1 MVELKN
7 VTKNVFV
14 RDLWELSKP
23 RVVALMLVTV
33 LVGMLLTPSAH
44 WTWQLFCATLF
55 GVALSAGS
63 AAAINHL
70 LDSQIDVKMRRT
82 ENRPVAKGRVKP
94 YQVLIFSLTLSSI
107 GLSILYFEVNR
118 LTALLTF
125 LSLIGYA
132 GIYTGFLKRA
142 TTQNI
147 VIGGLAGA
155 APPLLGWTAVTNH
168 VDAQGLLLV
177 LIIFVWTP
185 PHFWALA
192 LHRIDDYK
200 NIEIP
205 MFPVV
210 YGEKLTK
217 LHVLLYVLLLILV
230 TLLPFLIGMSGKIY
244 LIGVMLLNARFLYWA
259 WVLYVKPDDKTAIS
273 TFKYSIYYLLG
284 LFVLLLIDHF
294 Y

>member
-1 MVELKN
+1 
-7 VTKNVFV
+7 
-14 RDLWELSKP
+14 
-23 RVVALMLVTV
+23 MLVTV

-44 WTWQLFCATLF
+44 WTWQLFSATLL

-94 YQVLIFSLTLSSI
+94 YQVLIFSLALSSI
-107 GLSILYFEVNR
+107 GLSILCFEVNG

-155 APPLLGWTAVTNH
+155 APPLLGN
-168 VDAQGLLLV
+168 QSC
-177 LIIFVWTP
+177 
-185 PHFWALA
+185 
-192 LHRIDDYK
+192 RR
-200 NIEIP
+200 
-205 MFPVV
+205 
-210 YGEKLTK
+210 
-217 LHVLLYVLLLILV
+217 
-230 TLLPFLIGMSGKIY
+230 
-244 LIGVMLLNARFLYWA
+244 ARFIIGADYFCLDA
-259 WVLYVKPDDKTAIS
+259 TS
-273 TFKYSIYYLLG
+273 FLG
-284 LFVLLLIDHF
+284 FSFAPNRGL
-294 Y
+294 